1 MGKTSEPPRTPRGMR
16 DFAPDEKRRRDWVI
30 DRIRRVFDRYGYEP
44 IETPAVELFEVLR
57 GKLGEEGEQLL
68 FKILRRGTP
77 LDDLRLGKLPSVTI
91 HSFDEV
97 VDSALRFDLTVPF
110 ARFLAMHPQLP
121 RPFKRYQIQP
131 VWRAERQQRGR
142 YREFYQCDVDV
153 AGSASMMA
161 DAEIVAIVVETLE
174 DLGFTEFVTHI
185 GHRKVLDG
193 LVEVAGGQGHYQ
205 DICCAIDKFDKVG
218 SAGVRE
224 ELGRRSVPEGIA
236 DEILT
241 RVAREEEPAKLL
253 RTLAAELAATRNGP
267 AGVAELAEL
276 FDILHALGVPA
287 RRLALD
293 LRLVRGLDYYT
304 GPVYE
309 SIVTTPAIGSLTGGG
324 RYDEL
329 LGKFTGQPLPAVGTS
344 IGLERIIEVM
354 KEFSMLPETGGGTEV
369 LVTIF
374 DDATRAQA
382 LALVTELRRAGLRC
396 EISLKPPKG
405 LRPQINYANTKKIP
419 LIAVL
424 GPDEVAAGQVV
435 LRAGAERQVRVARAD
450 AAAEAR
456 RLLAQQPG
464 DAPR

>member
-1 MGKTSEPPRTPRGMR
+1 MGKTNGQPRTPRGMR
-16 DFAPDEKRRRDWVI
+16 DFGPDEKRQRDWVI

-44 IETPAVELFEVLR
+44 IETPAVELFEVLQ
-57 GKLGEEGEQLL
+57 GKLGEEGDQLL

-77 LDDLRLGKLPSVTI
+77 LDDLRVGKLSSVTI

-110 ARFLAMHPQLP
+110 ARFIAMHPQLP

-142 YREFYQCDVDV
+142 YREFYQCDVDI

-161 DAEIVAIVVETLE
+161 DAEIVAIAVETLE
-174 DLGFTEFVTHI
+174 DLGFTEFVTHV

-193 LVEVAGGQGHYQ
+193 LVEIVGGQGHFQ

-218 SAGVRE
+218 PAGVRE
-224 ELGRRSVPEGIA
+224 ELGRRGVPEGIA
-236 DEILT
+236 EGVLA
-241 RVAREEEPAKLL
+241 RVGREEGPAELL
-253 RTLAAELAATRNGP
+253 RLLATELAGTRNGP

-276 FDILHALGVPA
+276 FDILRALGVPA

-309 SIVTTPAIGSLTGGG
+309 SIVTAPAIGSLTGGG

-329 LGKFTGQPLPAVGTS
+329 IGKLTGQPMPAVGTS

-354 KEFSMLPETGGGTEV
+354 KEFSMLPEADGGTEV

-382 LALVTELRRAGLRC
+382 LALAAELRRAGLRC
-396 EISLKPPKG
+396 EVSLKPPKG

-424 GPDEVAAGQVV
+424 GPDEIAAGQVV
-435 LRAGAERQVRVARAD
+435 LRAGVERQIKVARTE

-456 RLLAQQPG
+456 RLLAHQVDTPSS
-464 DAPR
+464 